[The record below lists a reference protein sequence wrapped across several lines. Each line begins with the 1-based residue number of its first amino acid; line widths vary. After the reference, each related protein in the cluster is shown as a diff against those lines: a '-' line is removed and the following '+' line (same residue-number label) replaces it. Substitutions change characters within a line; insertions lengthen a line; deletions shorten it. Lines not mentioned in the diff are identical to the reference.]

1 MYGPTCRLVAVAR
14 FANHQPLYRQAQM
27 IVRQG
32 VIVDRS
38 TLSFWIGY
46 AATEIAPVVARLREM
61 MLASTRI
68 FADETVVPVLDPGRG
83 RTKHGYF

>member
-1 MYGPTCRLVAVAR
+1 MMP
-14 FANHQPLYRQAQM
+14 
-27 IVRQG
+27 RQG

-46 AATEIAPVVARLREM
+46 AAAEIVPVVARLGEM

-68 FADETVVPVLDPGRG
+68 FADEAVVPVLDPGRG
-83 RTKHGYF
+83 GRSTAISGRLGVTTAVARR